1 MVERVAIVGT
11 GLVGRAWAIAFA
23 RAGWEVRLW
32 DPVSDAPRQAVATIS
47 RLLQDLAAQE
57 LLGGRDVAEV
67 RNLLRPVSELAE
79 ALEDVAWTQESA
91 PERLEVKREL
101 WAELDAKAP
110 TDAVLASS
118 TSAIVPSRFTEP
130 LAGRARCLVAHPLNP
145 PYLIPAVELVPAPWT
160 SAGTMD
166 RAAAIIRGIGQ
177 VPIVMRREIDGFVMN
192 RLQGALL
199 EEAFRLVAD
208 GVCSAEDVD
217 VGLKE
222 GLALRWSFAGP
233 FETIDLNAPGGV
245 RDYVGR
251 YQQIYER
258 MFPSMQRRVDWAGPV
273 LEKLERERR
282 ERLPEAALDERQRW
296 RDQRLM
302 ALMRHKRCAAREIG
316 D

>member
-32 DPVSDAPRQAVATIS
+32 DPVPDAPRQAVATIS

-302 ALMRHKRCAAREIG
+302 ALMRHKRYAAREIG

>member
-57 LLGGRDVAEV
+57 LLGGRDLAEV